1 MNIVFLHYHLN
12 HGGVTRVIANQIRA
26 LTLTYA
32 DAAHLRIGLL
42 SGGQMDSWAEEQN
55 SLPQVAECRVGLL
68 PRLQY
73 DSRSISEPIELA
85 ADLRRQLSDFGFR
98 HEDTVLHVHNHSLG
112 KNASLPGALRIL
124 AAEGF
129 ALLLQLHDFAED
141 HRPTS
146 YCHLLDAWEHG
157 DRTDLLYPQ
166 APNIHYAVLNSRDHS
181 LLWQA
186 GTPAERL
193 HYLPNSLP
201 SMPLLPDQAIARRM
215 LFDRFGVPRNGL
227 FLAYPV
233 RAIRRKNLGEALLWS
248 ALFPSDLHIGITL
261 PPINPAARP
270 HYERWRRLAAQLPL
284 PVHFELGGANGLPV
298 RDVLAAA
305 DRILTTSVAE
315 GFGMAFLESWMSDRV
330 LVGRNLPEITADF
343 VAAGMRFDHLYDQL
357 QIPVALVGRSAVE
370 EMLRAAY
377 CNLFSAYRLPA
388 PQPSLLSQLLDERT
402 HHDLVDF
409 ADLDEPLQEHVLRR
423 VVANPPL
430 RQEILDL
437 NPALARAFDT
447 PDFERQHLIRVNKR
461 VVQRSYCP
469 AVSGARLCRIY
480 EQLLTQPRDGCVTGL
495 GPNNGLLTHFL
506 TPHRFRPMK
515 G

>member
-26 LTLTYA
+26 LTLTFA
-32 DAAHLRIGLL
+32 DPAHLRIGLL
-42 SGGQMDSWAEEQN
+42 SGGQMDSWAEEQS
-55 SLPQVAECRVGLL
+55 SLPQVAEFRVGSL

-73 DSRSISEPIELA
+73 DSHSRAEPNELA
-85 ADLRRQLSDFGFR
+85 AALRGQLSEFGFR

-124 AAEGF
+124 AAEGY

-141 HRPTS
+141 HRPTN
-146 YCHLLDAWEHG
+146 YCHLLDAWDHG
-157 DRTDLLYPQ
+157 GMAHPLYPQ
-166 APNIHYAVLNSRDHS
+166 ATNIHYAVLNSRDYS

-186 GTPAERL
+186 GTPADRL
-193 HYLPNSLP
+193 HYLPNSMP
-201 SMPLLPDQAIARRM
+201 SMPRLPDQAEARRR
-215 LFDRFGVPRNGL
+215 LFNRFGVPRSGS

-248 ALFPSDLHIGITL
+248 ALFPSDVHIGITL
-261 PPINPAARP
+261 PPVNPAARP
-270 HYERWRRLAAQLPL
+270 HYERWKQLAAELPL

-305 DRILTTSVAE
+305 DLILTTSVAE
-315 GFGMAFLESWMSDRV
+315 GFGMVFLESWMSERV

-343 VAAGMRFDHLYDQL
+343 VAAGMRFDHLYDRL
-357 QIPVALVGRSAVE
+357 RIPVALVGRPAVE

-377 CNLFSAYRLPA
+377 CHLFNAYRLPT
-388 PQPSLLSQLLDERT
+388 PQSSLLSQLLNERT
-402 HHDLVDF
+402 HDDLVDF
-409 ADLDEPLQEHVLRR
+409 ADLDESLQEHVLRR
-423 VVANPPL
+423 VVASPPL

-437 NPALARAFDT
+437 NPVLARVFDT
-447 PDFERQHLIRVNKR
+447 PTVERQNLICVNKR
-461 VVQRSYCP
+461 VVHRSYCP

-480 EQLLTQPRDGCVTGL
+480 EKLLTQPRDGCVTDL
-495 GPNNGLLTHFL
+495 GPNNGLLTYFL